1 MGGGACQSYKLTVEI
16 QDNGIIRD
24 PFGWIMGH
32 CSSEWLQRMLN
43 RPPYGLTVSEDG
55 NLINWCGRNY
65 VPQNNKEDRA

>member
-1 MGGGACQSYKLTVEI
+1 MSGYACCQSYKLTVEI

-24 PFGWIMGH
+24 PFGWIVGR

-43 RPPYGLTVSEDG
+43 RPPYGLTVNG

-65 VPQNNKEDRA
+65 VLQSDKEGRK

>member
-1 MGGGACQSYKLTVEI
+1 MSGDACQSYKLTVEI

-24 PFGWIMGH
+24 PFGGIMGH

-65 VPQNNKEDRA
+65 TPQNGEEGQA